1 MNENTE
7 IEEMIGFKDIL
18 YMPVDLPKF
27 DMCNELVADFN
38 KEFTPH
44 SAQAFESQRLLEPN
58 KNYGISKP
66 RADLTESQA
75 AMLEYINEHLPFT
88 DLVNIKIHHMRRQG
102 SIHIDFVE
110 PKNNKELYKHN
121 KKNEPCGYRMV
132 IQGSRQGDLA
142 IITNDHVIKQPIL
155 PEDTDWYTIRHT
167 ETAHANTKYVD
178 DRYILFCHGWIDP
191 QKNEELLNKSLSK
204 YKNVDNAVVYGFEH
218 SYQDDWIQ
226 PSKDTG
232 MIIDKRLSKDPN
244 A

>member
-1 MNENTE
+1 MTVDIN
-7 IEEMIGFKDIL
+7 FKDIL

-27 DMCNELVADFN
+27 HMSKELVADFN
-38 KEFTPH
+38 NQVTPY
-44 SAQAFESQRLLEPN
+44 SAQAFEAQRLLE
-58 KNYGISKP
+58 KTENYAISKSLN
-66 RADLTESQA
+66 DLTESQT
-75 AMLEYINEHLPFT
+75 AMLEYINEHLPLS

-110 PKNNKELYKHN
+110 PNHNKELYKHN
-121 KKNEPCGYRMV
+121 KENEPCGYRMV

-155 PEDTDWYTIRHT
+155 PEDTDWYVISHT